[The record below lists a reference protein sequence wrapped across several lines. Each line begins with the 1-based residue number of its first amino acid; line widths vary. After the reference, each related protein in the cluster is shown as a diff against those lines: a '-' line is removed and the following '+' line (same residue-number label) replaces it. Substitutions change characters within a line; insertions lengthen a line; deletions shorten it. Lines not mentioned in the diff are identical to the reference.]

1 MIVGVLLLHKRRHGN
16 TAGRGQACRTC
27 GNPIPEGALFCQKC
41 GAPSLIES
49 QPEQVTALEDRVY
62 EYIIKHE
69 GVISMSTAARDLGLT
84 LNQLKEV
91 TEKLKSEG
99 RLS

>member
-1 MIVGVLLLHKRRHGN
+1 LVESN
-16 TAGRGQACRTC
+16 T
-27 GNPIPEGALFCQKC
+27 
-41 GAPSLIES
+41 
-49 QPEQVTALEDRVY
+49 EQVTALEDRVY
-62 EYIIKHE
+62 QYILKHE

-84 LNQLKEV
+84 TNQLKEV